1 MTSITVDKAHERV
14 RIIQESANFTE
25 AAARLGIPIITL
37 KTWARRNPKYVS
49 TALYEEKLQLTPGEL
64 TARRHSL
71 KKAVAA
77 AVVSR
82 KRPRAGTRPGP
93 VKTHRPEPVP
103 VEVASPQEFTDA
115 FFDRMM
121 VLREQAHLQAERI
134 ATLEGENR
142 LLKAEIARIE
152 KYRTE
157 MERAKEADE
166 EAFRRRIAE
175 TTSPED

>member
-1 MTSITVDKAHERV
+1 MTSITVAEAHERV
-14 RIIQESANFTE
+14 RVIQESAHFTE
-25 AAARLGIPIITL
+25 AATRLGIPIITL

-49 TALYEEKLQLTPGEL
+49 TVLYESKLQLTPGEL
-64 TARRHSL
+64 TARKHSL

-103 VEVASPQEFTDA
+103 PEVASPQEFTAA

-121 VLREQAHLQAERI
+121 MLREQARLQAERI
-134 ATLEGENR
+134 ATLEDENSQLR
-142 LLKAEIARIE
+142 YELDRVAR
-152 KYRTE
+152 YRTE
-157 MERAKEADE
+157 MEQAKEADE